1 MIAAHPDRPRHV
13 AIVMDGNGRWADRR
27 GRRRTVGHRVG
38 GLAARRAV
46 ECAARS
52 GVAVLTLYAFSQENW
67 ARPATEVAVLMRL
80 FARALRQEV
89 PELREQGIHVRFIG
103 TRQRLSATLQD
114 AMHDAERDT
123 ASNARMTLLVAV
135 DYGGQWDISQA
146 AAACQR
152 EGVAP
157 SPEALAARLST
168 AMLPE
173 VDLLI
178 RTGGER
184 RLSNFYLWQAAYAE
198 LYFSDVLWPD
208 FGAAELEAALRW
220 YAGRERRFGTV
231 ADEPAETRG
240 GPVAC

>member
-1 MIAAHPDRPRHV
+1 MTAAHPDRPRHV
-13 AIVMDGNGRWADRR
+13 AIVMDGNGRWADQR

-38 GLAARRAV
+38 GLAARRTV
-46 ECAARS
+46 ESVAQS

-89 PELREQGIHVRFIG
+89 PELRDQGIRVRFIG
-103 TRQRLSATLQD
+103 TRQRLSVALQE
-114 AMHDAERDT
+114 AMRDAERVT
-123 ASNARMTLLVAV
+123 ADNTRMTLLVAV
-135 DYGGQWDISQA
+135 DYGGQWDICQA

-157 SPEALAARLST
+157 TPEALAAHLST
-168 AMLPE
+168 AKLPE

-208 FGAAELEAALRW
+208 FGPAELEAALRW
-220 YAGRERRFGTV
+220 YAGRERRFGNVTD
-231 ADEPAETRG
+231 APAEIRG